1 MIASSSPAQ
10 HFFTAFGAGLAAF
23 GVFFLLVGWIIRRTS
38 RHFRGPAERAQ
49 GTIVGFDTRTPGA
62 ARVPGNRVHVSTRTN
77 VVGSGPLYR
86 PRSSSRPPRAAEAAR
101 AKAAKS
107 EPLLSVSHEG
117 AGGESVGSKF
127 VGTLDLTDDPAAQ
140 AALEQVLAG
149 NTSQIPVLIAEMN
162 AHGTEYT
169 QSYHLKKS
177 NSTYG
182 GEVNAGGGGG
192 AELSD
197 GGSSACYDPPRV
209 RQNGG
214 PWTTT
219 TWNSNQT
226 C

>member
-23 GVFFLLVGWIIRRTS
+23 GVFFLLVGWIIRRT
-38 RHFRGPAERAQ
+38 
-49 GTIVGFDTRTPGA
+49 
-62 ARVPGNRVHVSTRTN
+62 
-77 VVGSGPLYR
+77 
-86 PRSSSRPPRAAEAAR
+86 
-101 AKAAKS
+101 
-107 EPLLSVSHEG
+107 
-117 AGGESVGSKF
+117 
-127 VGTLDLTDDPAAQ
+127 
-140 AALEQVLAG
+140 LAG

>member
-77 VVGSGPLYR
+77 FVGSGPLYR

-107 EPLLSVSHEG
+107 EPLLS
-117 AGGESVGSKF
+117 
-127 VGTLDLTDDPAAQ
+127 
-140 AALEQVLAG
+140 
-149 NTSQIPVLIAEMN
+149 
-162 AHGTEYT
+162 EYT